1 MRNLCLLESQIK
13 KAMKTTTFI
22 IFLMILSAIF
32 VSAQSNSR
40 DEKIEKQIREVMDK
54 QVEAW
59 NQGDIEGFM
68 QGYWKS
74 EEMTFVSGNNV
85 SKGWQAAF
93 DRYKKGY
100 DTPEK
105 MGTLSFTELEITVLS
120 KSSAFVKGRFTLE
133 RENDKPTGIFTL
145 VFRKFKDGWKV
156 VHDHTST

>member
-1 MRNLCLLESQIK
+1 MIKILLTIL
-13 KAMKTTTFI
+13 FI
-22 IFLMILSAIF
+22 SLAATCI
-32 VSAQSNSR
+32 SAQSESR
-40 DEKIEKQIREVMDK
+40 YEKIKKQVREVMDK

-59 NQGDIEGFM
+59 NRGDIEGFM

-105 MGTLSFTELEITVLS
+105 MGTLSFTELEINALS
-120 KSSAFVKGRFTLE
+120 KEAAYAKGRFTLE
-133 RENDKPTGIFTL
+133 RETDKPTGMFTL
-145 VFRKFKDGWKV
+145 VFRKFKAGWKV
-156 VHDHTST
+156 IHDHTST